1 MDMDR
6 QLKSEDKE
14 YTVVLKKKKFN
25 VLECITLFFPGLCH
39 ELKVVRVIGGKLYR
53 NDLKDSS
60 YLEVRAVEISSYR
73 K

>member
-14 YTVVLKKKKFN
+14 YTVVLEKKKFN
-25 VLECITLFFPGLCH
+25 VLECITLFFSWTCH
-39 ELKVVRVIGGKLYR
+39 ELKVVRFIGGKLYR

-60 YLEVRAVEISSYR
+60 YREVRVVEISSYR
-73 K
+73 E